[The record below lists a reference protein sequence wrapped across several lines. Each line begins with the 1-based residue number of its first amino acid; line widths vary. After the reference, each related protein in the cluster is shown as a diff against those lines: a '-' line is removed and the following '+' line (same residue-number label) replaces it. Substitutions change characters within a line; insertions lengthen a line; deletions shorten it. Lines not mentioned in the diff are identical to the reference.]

1 MFKREKF
8 NEMKVPREYTIV
20 RLLSPFTSGLVVE
33 YIDTRKKAR
42 DEDDNETDEPYK
54 VAIKKLEEMP
64 FEAKLDEVN
73 IIIILKNFLEI

>member
-1 MFKREKF
+1 MLIRAKISD
-8 NEMKVPREYTIV
+8 MKVLEEYTSV
-20 RLLSPFTSGLVVE
+20 RLLGAGTFGTVVE

-64 FEAKLDEVN
+64 FEAKFDEVN